1 MTQLKRTKTTTA
13 VFFFFFFFSINFQRE
28 EKNELKMVV
37 IVNTSTGSETTL
49 VDFEYPES
57 KLSEKSFL
65 AGYFL
70 RCVFVFYLFATQISD

>member
-1 MTQLKRTKTTTA
+1 
-13 VFFFFFFFSINFQRE
+13 
-28 EKNELKMVV
+28 MVV
-37 IVNTSTGSETTL
+37 IVNTSIGSETTL

-57 KLSEKSFL
+57 NISEKSFL